1 MMLNKKGLGRGL
13 DALIRAPGTVPVRQE
28 GDGGSNRFHTDT
40 VTGERVRHV
49 ALSQIVPSPFQPR
62 KRFDE
67 EQLAGLVE
75 SIREHGIIQPLIVRE
90 VGGRLELIAGER
102 RWRACQKLEL
112 AEVPVISRGASDKEV
127 LELALIE
134 NLQREDL
141 NPVEEAEAYAR
152 LAREFGLKQEEIAQR
167 VGKNRATVSNAMRLL
182 ELDTS
187 LQAMLSQGILS
198 SGHAKAIL
206 GIKNREEQKLI
217 ADIVVRKKLNVRA
230 TERLVAQHLA
240 GRLTS
245 KNDGGDGK
253 APKPVDHFMRDLQDR
268 FRQRFSTNVN
278 IVHGDKK
285 GRIEIE
291 YYGNEDL
298 DRILQLLGLPSE

>member
-1 MMLNKKGLGRGL
+1 M
-13 DALIRAPGTVPVRQE
+13 
-28 GDGGSNRFHTDT
+28 
-40 VTGERVRHV
+40 
-49 ALSQIVPSPFQPR
+49 
-62 KRFDE
+62 
-67 EQLAGLVE
+67 
-75 SIREHGIIQPLIVRE
+75 
-90 VGGRLELIAGER
+90 
-102 RWRACQKLEL
+102 
-112 AEVPVISRGASDKEV
+112 PVISRGASDKEV

-253 APKPVDHFMRDLQDR
+253 PPKPVDHFLRDLQDR